1 MKKNTRLIKAASLS
15 KKFPIKKKTYTRV
28 GTLKVIND
36 FWVEASPNPQLR
48 FTVVNKTGRTLSKQL
63 VFVGSGSTY
72 GNNQD
77 LTPAADHYVEIA
89 PNYKVQLYLF
99 PDNYV
104 PKDNK
109 ICWRVDGYTLD

>member
-1 MKKNTRLIKAASLS
+1 MS

-28 GTLKVIND
+28 GTLEVKND
-36 FWVEASPNPQLR
+36 FWVEGSSNPQLR

-63 VFVGSGSTY
+63 VSVGSGSTC

-77 LTPAADHYVEIA
+77 LTPAADHDVEIA
-89 PNYKVQLYLF
+89 PNYEVQLYLF
-99 PDNYV
+99 PYNYV
-104 PKDNK
+104 PRDNQ